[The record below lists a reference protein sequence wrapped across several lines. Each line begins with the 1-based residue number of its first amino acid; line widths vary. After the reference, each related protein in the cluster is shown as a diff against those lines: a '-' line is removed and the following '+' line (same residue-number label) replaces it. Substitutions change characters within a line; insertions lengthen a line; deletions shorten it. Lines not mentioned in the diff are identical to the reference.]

1 MKKLWEKT
9 ISYREEEEDETSKT
23 LRKSTIEVGIKPR
36 HSRILEDD
44 VGNNFNVEK
53 IVTVLAR

>member
-1 MKKLWEKT
+1 MKKLWEKP
-9 ISYREEEEDETSKT
+9 ISYREGEEDETSKT

-44 VGNNFNVEK
+44 GGNNFKVGK
-53 IVTVLAR
+53 IVTGLAQ